1 MTNEASILGELLLKH
16 KLIVASAES
25 CTGGNIA
32 HLITEVAGSS
42 AYFKGSVVSYCDEIK
57 HEVLGVRQETLD
69 EHTAVSQQ
77 VAEQMA
83 DGAKRLMHADIAVS
97 TTGIA
102 GPGGANENQPV
113 GTVWMGV
120 SSKKGTHAKL
130 FLFNGNREEIIRQA
144 SVQAIQ
150 LVINEIKE
158 IYG

>member
-120 SSKKGTHAKL
+120 SSKKGTHAEL

>member
-120 SSKKGTHAKL
+120 SSKKGTHAEL

-150 LVINEIKE
+150 LVINEINE